1 MDRDVYLEALRYE
14 REGYVRAGLTD
25 RVREVD
31 AEIART
37 VGTVE
42 TADADADADVET
54 AVVPSP
60 RRRIGR

>member
-25 RVREVD
+25 RVRELD

-42 TADADADADVET
+42 TADADVDVET
-54 AVVPSP
+54 AVAPSP

>member
-1 MDRDVYLEALRYE
+1 VDRDVYLAALRYE

-42 TADADADADVET
+42 TADADVDVET
-54 AVVPSP
+54 VVAPSP